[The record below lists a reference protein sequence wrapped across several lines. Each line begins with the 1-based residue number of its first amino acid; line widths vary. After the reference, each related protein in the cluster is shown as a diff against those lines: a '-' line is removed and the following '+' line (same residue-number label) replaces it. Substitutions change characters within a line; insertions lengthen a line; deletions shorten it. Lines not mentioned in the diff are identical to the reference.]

1 MLFKEGVRTNKGH
14 RKRKFSMYEFLD
26 DSAWSICDLLR
37 GYLSLWATDFKNDKE
52 WISRFTSRD
61 SKQNHSAELELIL
74 YTILKN
80 KGFRIEKH
88 PDLGKEK
95 RLDFKVSPPESDPML
110 IECTLAGD
118 SFDSLSDQNLKA
130 TIEEII
136 DEIEYY
142 PYFINV
148 TFNTLSKKSISQKKL
163 LRFLEEVRVKSEGIS
178 NEALFHINH
187 SFDDSGWQLEF
198 SMLRKPEP
206 ARKRS
211 LGFMMNH
218 AKAINTSKP
227 LITSLND
234 KKPSRYGIIEQ
245 PYIICVNTSDQFG
258 SEECFSEALF
268 GQYGK
273 DFVYTDRIF
282 SDGFFLNKEKQ
293 NTTVAGIL
301 FFHNFGSYMLDK
313 AECSLWHNPY
323 AKFPVPQNSLPFDE
337 FIFSEK
343 DDRLE
348 IQVLRKEKKI
358 IDLLKIDK
366 ERYLFCKQDKPLD

>member
-1 MLFKEGVRTNKGH
+1 MLFKEGVRTNTGH

-26 DSAWSICDLLR
+26 DSTWSICDLLR
-37 GYLSLWATDFKNDKE
+37 EYFSLWAMDFESDKE
-52 WISRFTSRD
+52 WFNRFTSKD
-61 SKQNHSAELELIL
+61 SKQHHSADLELIL
-74 YTILKN
+74 YTILK
-80 KGFRIEKH
+80 KQDFKIEKH
-88 PDLGKEK
+88 PNLGKTK
-95 RLDFKVSPPESDPML
+95 RVDFKVTPPENNPIL

-136 DEIEYY
+136 DDIEYH

-148 TFNTLSKKSISQKKL
+148 TFNTLSQKSISQKKL
-163 LRFLEEVRVKSEGIS
+163 MRFLEEVRVKSEGIS

-187 SFDDSGWQLEF
+187 PFEDSGWQLEF

-211 LGFMMNH
+211 LGFISNH

-227 LITSLND
+227 LLTSIND
-234 KKPSRYGIIEQ
+234 KKPSRYGAIQQ
-245 PYIICVNTSDQFG
+245 PYIICVNTSDQFS

-268 GQYGK
+268 GQYAK
-273 DFVYTDRIF
+273 DFIYTERIF
-282 SDGFFLNKEKQ
+282 PDGFFLNKKKQ
-293 NTTVAGIL
+293 NTTIAGVL
-301 FFHNFGSYMLDK
+301 FFHHFGSYMLDK

-323 AKFPVPQNSLPFDE
+323 AKFPVPKSSLPFDE

-343 DDRLE
+343 GDRLE
-348 IQVLRKEKKI
+348 IEILRKEKKI
-358 IDLLKIDK
+358 FDLLEIDK
-366 ERYLFCKQDKPLD
+366 EKYLFCKQDNPLD